1 MIAWHVRRRK
11 VHPDEDVSRWPTL
24 LVESLMRYEFEI
36 TKERLTAIAESTK
49 DIPNF
54 QEVVTKPSRG
64 VRDEIRRLLGELPP
78 KDKGE

>member
-1 MIAWHVRRRK
+1 
-11 VHPDEDVSRWPTL
+11 
-24 LVESLMRYEFEI
+24 MRYEFEI